1 MVHSH
6 VSWGNSTGSYEVYQ
20 VLVTWPPALYWQ
32 VFLFLPQV
40 WTPLSVLWCAWEYT
54 WGPKCTLYMRSVP
67 ASHLWFLWLRNSDR
81 PLAHS
86 PDAHSAHRSL
96 LLLPVLTERQRC
108 WGKWDKTAQKSCWYR
123 LPGLDCWVNDPEC
136 VNCVRQC
143 QRTVL
148 RDGRTAAL
156 SFPTLMWRW
165 HHSLASAHVLASQWR
180 IYFISAQIKMMS
192 WVCLEMGMEI
202 MLNKIN

>member
-1 MVHSH
+1 MNPSIQGTLISNSFFFIFTILILKVWLIAMSH
-6 VSWGNSTGSYEVYQ
+6 EETAQAVMKFTQG
-20 VLVTWPPALYWQ
+20 LVTWPQALYWQ

-40 WTPLSVLWCAWEYT
+40 WTLLSVLWCAWEYT

-67 ASHLWFLWLRNSDR
+67 ASHLCFLWLRNSDR

-143 QRTVL
+143 QRTVWEME
-148 RDGRTAAL
+148 GRPLWAFQL
-156 SFPTLMWRW
+156 
-165 HHSLASAHVLASQWR
+165 
-180 IYFISAQIKMMS
+180 
-192 WVCLEMGMEI
+192 
-202 MLNKIN
+202 